1 MSIESE
7 QPDSRKASFFD
18 KIALFS
24 AVIALL
30 CVLGA
35 HVLDRMAQDGALS
48 ALSSARSGPGIDYS
62 GTASI
67 GKPANVTLNPCG
79 NR

>member
-1 MSIESE
+1 MSIEE
-7 QPDSRKASFFD
+7 PEAGRPKFFD

-24 AVIALL
+24 AVVSLL

-35 HVLDRMAQDGALS
+35 HVIDRMAQDGTLMAI
-48 ALSSARSGPGIDYS
+48 AGQRAAPGIDYS

-67 GKPANVTLNPCG
+67 GKAGNVTLNPCG